1 MDQNA
6 LPRTSAPPRRLPVRL
21 SSRRLGLYVFF
32 ASLTMFF
39 AAGIVAYVI
48 TRSQSTNWRIE
59 TTPRSPAGLWLSTAL
74 VVSISAVLESARRAV
89 RTNRPRTTVRYLAAG
104 GALALAF
111 LAAQAANW
119 RDLAALELRS
129 TSPSLFVFSFYL
141 LTGLHAAHVV
151 GGLVPLG
158 IVLARTKRGEYSSSR
173 HEGVSLCV
181 EYWHF
186 LAAIWVVLFAVLR
199 LLD

>member
-1 MDQNA
+1 RKGGLAALPEGGVVLVISRPGARGAGSEAANAGARPCSLAAVSRRIGSSSALVTWGPDTRHTAASVVCQRPPMDQNA

-74 VVSISAVLESARRAV
+74 VVSISAVLESAR
-89 RTNRPRTTVRYLAAG
+89 
-104 GALALAF
+104 
-111 LAAQAANW
+111 
-119 RDLAALELRS
+119 
-129 TSPSLFVFSFYL
+129 
-141 LTGLHAAHVV
+141 
-151 GGLVPLG
+151 
-158 IVLARTKRGEYSSSR
+158 
-173 HEGVSLCV
+173 
-181 EYWHF
+181 
-186 LAAIWVVLFAVLR
+186 
-199 LLD
+199 